1 MRAGY
6 KESEL
11 GFIPNEWTVQKLE
24 NCVSIKS
31 GDSPV
36 KFNLKN
42 TGKYPYIKVEDL
54 NNSSKYQYLSRQ
66 YSDDNK
72 CLVNERSIVF
82 PKRGAAIL
90 NNKIRISLV
99 PIQMDSNLMA
109 LLPKEKIIN
118 TEYLY
123 YKLIHEKLYKIAD
136 TSTIPQINNKHINP
150 YKIALPSLKEQ
161 KAIADCLSSWDRA
174 IELQRELILSK
185 EARKKSLAQ
194 QLLTGKR
201 RLPGFTNE
209 WKEEPY
215 GKLLSQVKRKE
226 NWEDNHLYHLISV
239 RRRSGGI
246 FHRDSLYGHQIAVK
260 ELMKVKK
267 GDFLISKMQ
276 ILHGA
281 SSIVKKEFENFYVSG
296 SYIILNVRDLKKLSP
311 DYLGFYS
318 KQKIFYHQ
326 TYISSYGVHIEK
338 MTFDFKTFLKMNMM
352 FPSIEEQNAIV
363 KVLETAD
370 KELQLEKQKLANLQQ
385 QKKAL
390 MQQLLT
396 GKVRLV

>member
-1 MRAGY
+1 MDTFIKNFRLLEFGQIAEIR
-6 KESEL
+6 KEKVNPFNSNNDYRCIEL
-11 GFIPNEWTVQKLE
+11 EHLE
-24 NCVSIKS
+24 Q
-31 GDSPV
+31 
-36 KFNLKN
+36 N
-42 TGKYPYIKVEDL
+42 TGKINGWVSSLNQKSIKNVFRTDDVLFGKLRPYLKKYWLADFEGVC
-54 NNSSKYQYLSRQ
+54 SSEIWVLKPK
-66 YSDDNK
+66 DD
-72 CLVNERSIVF
+72 
-82 PKRGAAIL
+82 
-90 NNKIRISLV
+90 KIIPQFLFYF
-99 PIQMDSNLMA
+99 IQMNNFIQVANVSSGSKMPRADWGYVEA
-109 LLPKEKIIN
+109 HPF
-118 TEYLY
+118 
-123 YKLIHEKLYKIAD
+123 LI
-136 TSTIPQINNKHINP
+136 PVF
-150 YKIALPSLKEQ
+150 LKEQ
-161 KAIADCLSSWDRA
+161 KAIADCLSSWDKA

-185 EARKKSLAQ
+185 EVRKKSLAQ

-201 RLPGFTNE
+201 RLPGFTDE

-246 FHRDSLYGHQIAVK
+246 FHRESLYGHQIAVK

-267 GDFLISKMQ
+267 DDFLISKMQ

-281 SSIVKKEFENFYVSG
+281 SSIVNQEFENFYVSG
-296 SYIILNVRDLKKLSP
+296 SYIILNVTNPKKLSP
-311 DYLGFYS
+311 DYLDFYS

-338 MTFDFKTFLKMNMM
+338 MTFDFKTFLKMNMIL
-352 FPSIEEQNAIV
+352 PSIEEQNAIV

-370 KELQLEKQKLANLQQ
+370 KELQLEKQKLADLQQ
-385 QKKAL
+385 QKRAL

>member
-1 MRAGY
+1 MKEGY
-6 KESEL
+6 KETKI
-11 GFIPNEWTVQKLE
+11 GIIPNDWICQDLGNIIKLGNGKDYKHLKKGDIPVYGTGGIITYVDDFLYEGKTIGIGRKGSIDKPVLLKGKFWTVDTL
-24 NCVSIKS
+24 
-31 GDSPV
+31 
-36 KFNLKN
+36 F
-42 TGKYPYIKVEDL
+42 YIKEFI
-54 NNSSKYQYLSRQ
+54 NSDVDFVYNLFLKIPWLLY
-66 YSDDNK
+66 
-72 CLVNERSIVF
+72 NEAT
-82 PKRGAAIL
+82 G
-90 NNKIRISLV
+90 
-99 PIQMDSNLMA
+99 
-109 LLPKEKIIN
+109 
-118 TEYLY
+118 
-123 YKLIHEKLYKIAD
+123 
-136 TSTIPQINNKHINP
+136 
-150 YKIALPSLKEQ
+150 LPSLSQQIIKKIKVPLPPLKEQ
-161 KAIADCLSSWDRA
+161 KAIADCLSTWDKA

-185 EARKKSLAQ
+185 EVRKKSLAQ

-246 FHRDSLYGHQIAVK
+246 FNRDSLYGHQIAVK

-281 SSIVKKEFENFYVSG
+281 SSIVKQEFENFYVSG
-296 SYIILNVRDLKKLSP
+296 SYIILNVRDPKKLSP
-311 DYLGFYS
+311 DYLDFYS

-352 FPSIEEQNAIV
+352 VPSIDEQNAVV

-370 KELQLEKQKLANLQQ
+370 KELQLEKQKLADLQQ

>member
-1 MRAGY
+1 MDTFIKNFRLLEFGQIAEIR
-6 KESEL
+6 KEKVNPFNSNNDYRCIEL
-11 GFIPNEWTVQKLE
+11 EHLE
-24 NCVSIKS
+24 Q
-31 GDSPV
+31 
-36 KFNLKN
+36 N
-42 TGKYPYIKVEDL
+42 TGKINGWVSSLNQKSIKNVFRTDDVLFGKLRPYLKKYWLADFEGVC
-54 NNSSKYQYLSRQ
+54 SSEIWVLKPK
-66 YSDDNK
+66 DD
-72 CLVNERSIVF
+72 
-82 PKRGAAIL
+82 
-90 NNKIRISLV
+90 KIIPQFLFYF
-99 PIQMDSNLMA
+99 IQMNNFIQVANVSSGSKMPRADWGYVEA
-109 LLPKEKIIN
+109 HPF
-118 TEYLY
+118 
-123 YKLIHEKLYKIAD
+123 LI
-136 TSTIPQINNKHINP
+136 PVF
-150 YKIALPSLKEQ
+150 LKEQ
-161 KAIADCLSSWDRA
+161 KAIADCLSSWDKA

-185 EARKKSLAQ
+185 EVRKKSLAQ

-201 RLPGFTNE
+201 RLPGFTDE

-246 FHRDSLYGHQIAVK
+246 FHRESLYGHQIAVK

-267 GDFLISKMQ
+267 DDFLISKMQ

-281 SSIVKKEFENFYVSG
+281 SSIVKQEFENFYVSG
-296 SYIILNVRDLKKLSP
+296 SYIILNVTNPKKLSP
-311 DYLGFYS
+311 DYLDFYS

-338 MTFDFKTFLKMNMM
+338 MTFDFKTFLKMNMIL
-352 FPSIEEQNAIV
+352 PSIEEQNAIV

-370 KELQLEKQKLANLQQ
+370 KELQLEKQKLADLQQ
-385 QKKAL
+385 QKRAL